1 MHMRFIRI
9 AVASSVALI
18 LCSEAVFAGPQ
29 VKISSKQLNAQFF
42 DDSEQVGAYLF
53 HDNTGNSFAFLS
65 IYSYVDDQ
73 YVLYCEGRP
82 GADAL
87 QINGSATAG
96 SLAFSSANM
105 NCDFGSF
112 ANVLVVCKS
121 GGTFEY
127 SSVGQQSLKDLNGT
141 RIFHGKVQVTAAA
154 CTIEV
159 DDRSWV
165 ANYGDLI
172 TTQDR

>member
-1 MHMRFIRI
+1 METRFLNI
-9 AVASSVALI
+9 AVAGASALI
-18 LCSEAVFAGPQ
+18 LCSGAVFAGPQ

-53 HDNTGNSFAFLS
+53 HDNTGNGYAFLS

-73 YVLYCEGRP
+73 YVMYCAGHP
-82 GADAL
+82 GGDAL
-87 QINGSATAG
+87 QINGAATAG
-96 SLAFSSANM
+96 SLEFSSANM

-121 GGTFEY
+121 DGTFEY

-141 RIFHGKVQVTAAA
+141 RIFHGKLQVTAAA
-154 CTIEV
+154 CTIAI